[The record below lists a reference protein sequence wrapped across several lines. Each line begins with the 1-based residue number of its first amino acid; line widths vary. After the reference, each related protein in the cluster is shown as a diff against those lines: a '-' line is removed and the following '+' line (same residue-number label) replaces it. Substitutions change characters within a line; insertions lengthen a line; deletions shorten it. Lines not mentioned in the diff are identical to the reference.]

1 MKAKFWV
8 NLASAVVCAMLG
20 VGLIVF
26 NRTSTARA
34 GLRTAA
40 ETTRATII
48 LVVAI
53 LLGVAA
59 VALGSWVV
67 MIYFRQKNE
76 RDRAMLALM
85 AEQEGIDPDKL
96 DEEQAVPSEKE

>member
-1 MKAKFWV
+1 MKPKFWV
-8 NLASAVVCAMLG
+8 NLISAIVCAMLG

-26 NRTSTARA
+26 NRTYTSRA

-59 VALGSWVV
+59 VVLGSLVIT
-67 MIYFRQKNE
+67 IYFRQKNE
-76 RDRAMLALM
+76 RDREMLAQLA
-85 AEQEGIDPDKL
+85 AEEGIDPNAIT
-96 DEEQAVPSEKE
+96 EEDVQAAERK

>member
-1 MKAKFWV
+1 MKPKFWV
-8 NLASAVVCAMLG
+8 NLISAVVCALLG

-26 NRTSTARA
+26 NRTYTARA

-59 VALGSWVV
+59 VVLGSFVIT
-67 MIYFRQKNE
+67 IYFRQKNE
-76 RDRAMLALM
+76 KDRAMLALL
-85 AEQEGIDPDKL
+85 AEQEGIDPNAT
-96 DEEQAVPSEKE
+96 EEELQSLEQK